1 MKNHEKPTWNDEK
14 PWKTTFPVLF
24 PFFPLFFAKYFLK
37 NQKYKFFLLA
47 RAIHRE
53 HFLLHCLKKE
63 IATAKELDL
72 RQLGKVLIFRD
83 THTEPSY
90 YIKNILTEFFLLI
103 SNFYH
108 FCQSEAFCSR
118 ERGDQNPLIKNILSC
133 SVLADF
139 KLFAER
145 LKRGET

>member
-1 MKNHEKPTWNDEK
+1 MKKHFPC
-14 PWKTTFPVLF
+14 TFSLF
-24 PFFPLFFAKYFLK
+24 SPILCKIFFKK
-37 NQKYKFFLLA
+37 SKVQIFLLA

-90 YIKNILTEFFLLI
+90 YI
-103 SNFYH
+103 
-108 FCQSEAFCSR
+108 
-118 ERGDQNPLIKNILSC
+118 
-133 SVLADF
+133 
-139 KLFAER
+139 
-145 LKRGET
+145 

>member
-1 MKNHEKPTWNDEK
+1 MKNQPGTMKNQSGTMKNHEKPL
-14 PWKTTFPVLF
+14 FPYFF
-24 PFFPLFFAKYFLK
+24 PFFPYSLQNVFLK

-72 RQLGKVLIFRD
+72 RQLGKVLIFCD

-90 YIKNILTEFFLLI
+90 YI
-103 SNFYH
+103 
-108 FCQSEAFCSR
+108 
-118 ERGDQNPLIKNILSC
+118 
-133 SVLADF
+133 
-139 KLFAER
+139 
-145 LKRGET
+145 